1 MKFCLG
7 LLLSMFCMIAND
19 VKSQT
24 NHEEISEK
32 LLEKNIKDSLI
43 IVGKWNTSGGS
54 ETQMKYLG
62 DVKTTDGKTYKIV
75 NWVWYWG
82 ISHRSTT
89 KVLVYNEKNQFVG
102 NYQLNLPVDLPVQLN
117 DSVLVFNNKNKKEC
131 DTKLI
136 TVIDLKKG
144 LPSDF
149 FVACKDKEGS
159 SYYLTAD

>member
-1 MKFCLG
+1 MKFYLG
-7 LLLSMFCMIAND
+7 LLLSVFFVLANN

-32 LLEKNIKDSLI
+32 LLDKNVKDTLI
-43 IVGKWNTSGGS
+43 VIGKWNTSGGN
-54 ETQMKYLG
+54 ETHMKYLG
-62 DVKTTDGKTYKIV
+62 DVKTTDGKIYKIV

-102 NYQLNLPVDLPVQLN
+102 NYQLNLPIELPTQLN
-117 DSVLVFNNKNKKEC
+117 DSALVFNNKNKKEC

-136 TVIDLKKG
+136 TLVDLKKG
-144 LPSDF
+144 LPNDF
-149 FVACKDKEGS
+149 FVNCKDKEGS
-159 SYYLTAD
+159 SYYLTVD